1 MLLLALVCITSSL
14 LCSWGMVRFFARSRG
29 LRFAAG
35 AWLFH
40 QLHLAY
46 SASTFAICWLQFKL
60 NSASARIE

>member
-1 MLLLALVCITSSL
+1 
-14 LCSWGMVRFFARSRG
+14 MVRFFARSRG

-35 AWLFH
+35 GWLFH

-60 NSASARIE
+60 SSTSARVE